1 MESVIAQTELV
12 EFLLMLQHL
21 SPTQIVALCQFVQN
35 YVLPDASWLTHLT
48 PIVQNIGSERLNK
61 LVALVSKQLSPE
73 DQQICRTELESVAQQ
88 YSLSSRDVE
97 HGFGVLVQ
105 LFQLYRMMEN
115 LSIIQLMKLFEVVPT
130 AAQTPGQQLQL
141 LQQIQQLFQM
151 LKPETIQNIYKQ
163 TRAAPQGQEQQILM
177 QLLNLPS
184 EYFQLYQPIRM
195 LFQLDSEELMK
206 LHDAIPQLLPIQML
220 QLLQM
225 LQLQPFDVIELRSM
239 LDLDE
244 GMANDL
250 LMDEVEPS
258 ISNLP
263 MDPNMM
269 NQNSDKPI
277 RLQIVEQP
285 PERSVYKRNLKPNP
299 VVMLVGDQKMNDGNL
314 YVVPTLI
321 RCDTFQEEPKFITG
335 NKPVRVTSGRVVSFR
350 KLKVTTTSHQ
360 QGETMFC
367 LRFELRRYADE
378 DQFEVVDVVHS
389 NPICVLSH
397 STQLKPAPAVAPT
410 IADVIPEGG
419 PSTGGTRVAILGAN
433 FIDSPGARIKFD
445 NLEVMPQFHGTGTLV
460 CHTPQHPPGTV
471 TVRVSNANKKWSDS
485 SAIFTFYEEP
495 TQDRFV
501 YSTIVA
507 RSSNNNGGLP
517 ESAFNNN
524 FDSVRR
530 ISETGANINESDQR
544 SYTALHYA
552 SASDNLQ
559 IAGYLLDQGAD
570 ANYQDK
576 YGSTAMH
583 WASFEGNE
591 QTVQL
596 LVEHGANMNIPNY
609 EGETPLTLS
618 ITEQHESIATF
629 LVDNG
634 AIINSSALDGHSPL
648 HIAAA
653 VGNERLVE
661 MLLNRGA
668 FVDVADHTNE
678 TPLHWA
684 VREEKFGVV
693 QRLVRKGASLNIQNE
708 DGETPLHL
716 AIIFNNQ
723 LIAQELLMHGASV
736 KLQDISGSTCL
747 HQAVENN
754 NIEIIKM
761 LMQRGAH
768 IAQADAFGQT
778 PMELASKRK
787 LVPVLTLFQNNNATI
802 TGYHPMEKNKQTI
815 EAFGNKRTT
824 TGAAKIESYINLSL
838 PSVSF

>member
-1 MESVIAQTELV
+1 MESVILQPELID
-12 EFLLMLQHL
+12 FLLLLQQL

-35 YVLPDASWLTHLT
+35 YVLPDASWLPHLL
-48 PIVQNIGSERLNK
+48 PIVQNIGSDRFDK
-61 LVALVSKQLSPE
+61 IMALVSKQLSPE
-73 DQQICRTELESVAQQ
+73 EQQICRHELESISQQ

-97 HGFGVLVQ
+97 NGFGVLVQ

-115 LSIIQLMKLFEVVPT
+115 LTIIQLMKLFEVVPT
-130 AAQTPGQQLQL
+130 AAQTTVQQMHL
-141 LQQIQQLFQM
+141 LQQLQQLFQM
-151 LKPETIQNIYKQ
+151 LKPEAMQNIYKQ
-163 TRAAPQGQEQQILM
+163 TRSASQGQEQQTLM

-195 LFQLDSEELMK
+195 LFQLDWEELSK
-206 LHDAIPQLLPIQML
+206 LHEAIPRLLPIQML

-250 LMDEVEPS
+250 LMDDIEPS
-258 ISNLP
+258 ISNIP

-269 NQNSDKPI
+269 NQSSDKPI

-389 NPICVLSH
+389 NPVCVLSH

-419 PSTGGTRVAILGAN
+419 PTTGGTRVAILGAN

-445 NLEVMPQFHGTGTLV
+445 SLEVMPQFHGPGTLV

-471 TVRVSNANKKWSDS
+471 TVRVSNANKKWSDT
-485 SAIFTFYEEP
+485 SATFTFYEEP
-495 TQDRFV
+495 TPDRFV
-501 YSTIVA
+501 SSTIVA
-507 RSSNNNGGLP
+507 RASNNGGLP
-517 ESAFNNN
+517 ESSFNNN
-524 FDSVRR
+524 FDGVRR
-530 ISETGANINESDQR
+530 IAESGGNLNESDQR
-544 SYTALHYA
+544 TFTALHYA
-552 SASDNLQ
+552 SAGNNVQ
-559 IAGYLLDQGAD
+559 IASYLLDQGVD

-583 WASFEGNE
+583 WAAFEGN
-591 QTVQL
+591 QQSVQL
-596 LVEHGANMNIPNY
+596 LTEHGANMNIPNY
-609 EGETPLTLS
+609 DGETPLS
-618 ITEQHESIATF
+618 ISIIEQHEAIAEY

-634 AIINSSALDGHSPL
+634 AIINGSAIGGYTPL

-653 VGNERLVE
+653 LGNENIVD

-668 FVDVADHTNE
+668 FIDVADETNE

-684 VREEKFGVV
+684 VREGKFKIV
-693 QRLVRKGASLNIQNE
+693 QRLVRRGASLNFQNE

-716 AIIFNNQ
+716 AITFGDQ
-723 LIAQELLMHGASV
+723 SIAQELIMHNASV
-736 KLQDISGSTCL
+736 KLQDICGSTCL
-747 HQAVENN
+747 HQAVESNN
-754 NIEIIKM
+754 LEIIK
-761 LMQRGAH
+761 LLVQKGA
-768 IAQADAFGQT
+768 ISSQPDGFGQS
-778 PMELASKRK
+778 PIEVASRKKLNEVVSYFQKGGHEGHQGHHAAALANATEFKEFG
-787 LVPVLTLFQNNNATI
+787 VLT
-802 TGYHPMEKNKQTI
+802 GVPKV
-815 EAFGNKRTT
+815 
-824 TGAAKIESYINLSL
+824 ESYMNISF
-838 PSVSF
+838 PSVSY